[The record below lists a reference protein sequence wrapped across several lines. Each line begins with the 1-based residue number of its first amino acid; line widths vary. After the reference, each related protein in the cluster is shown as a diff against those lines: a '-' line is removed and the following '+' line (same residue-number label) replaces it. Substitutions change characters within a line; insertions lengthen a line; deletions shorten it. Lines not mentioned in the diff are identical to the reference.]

1 MNELLKQDLLTR
13 AEEVLS
19 ELRPHLWSDEGDVKI
34 LDLNDDF
41 ELILQWQGA
50 CNSCK
55 LSHLTLKYGLKSAV
69 MEQIEEIRDVPIAS

>member
-69 MEQIEEIRDVPIAS
+69 MEQIEEIRDVTIAS

>member
-1 MNELLKQDLLTR
+1 
-13 AEEVLS
+13 VLS

-69 MEQIEEIRDVPIAS
+69 MEQIEEIRDVTIAS